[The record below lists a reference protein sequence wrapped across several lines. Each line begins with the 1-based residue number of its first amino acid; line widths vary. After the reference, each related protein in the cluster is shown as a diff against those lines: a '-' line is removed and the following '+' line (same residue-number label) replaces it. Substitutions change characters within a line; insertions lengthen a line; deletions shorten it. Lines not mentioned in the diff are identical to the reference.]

1 MTTLVLSG
9 TVSIER
15 TSKPVFMFCREA
27 ASVLLMVKKGGAVGD
42 DLPTLPVPS
51 DSLRARSF
59 SEDSLSY
66 FSLAGSFD
74 QTGGE

>member
-1 MTTLVLSG
+1 VR
-9 TVSIER
+9 IER

-27 ASVLLMVKKGGAVGD
+27 ASGPLMVKKRGGAVGD

-51 DSLRARSF
+51 DSLCAKSF

-74 QTGGE
+74 LRGGE